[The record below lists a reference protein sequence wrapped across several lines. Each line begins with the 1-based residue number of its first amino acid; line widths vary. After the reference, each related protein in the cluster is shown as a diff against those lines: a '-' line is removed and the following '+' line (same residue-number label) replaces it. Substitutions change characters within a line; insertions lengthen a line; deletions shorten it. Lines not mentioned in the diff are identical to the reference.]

1 MKTKTRCKNCERL
14 RKLCRDMYV
23 FGETDFETNNNR
35 NKTIDDIEARIKK
48 ERIFTDE
55 TYEK

>member
-1 MKTKTRCKNCERL
+1 
-14 RKLCRDMYV
+14 MYV